1 MEYTENYQLP
11 QWVESDRILMED
23 FNQAM
28 AAIDTG
34 VKAAQ
39 DTADGGAA
47 AAEAAQTTADSALT
61 EIIQTQNTL
70 EELANALASPR
81 NCRIAY
87 GSYVGSGKT
96 GATNPNSLDFDFSP
110 VAVIVGCNQVFNFA
124 WPTILLRGITNM
136 RCDQAMDDISYV
148 TWETNSVS
156 WYTKNQ
162 QPSYQNNIKDT
173 TYYYVAVGYDPA
185 E

>member
-28 AAIDTG
+28 AAIDG
-34 VKAAQ
+34 GIKAAQ
-39 DTADGGAA
+39 DAADGGAA
-47 AAEAAQTTADSALT
+47 AAEAAQTTADGALT
-61 EIIQTQNTL
+61 EIAQVQNTL
-70 EELANALASPR
+70 ADLANALANPR

-87 GSYVGSGKT
+87 GSYVGTGKT
-96 GATNPNSLDFDFSP
+96 GATNANFLSFDFSP
-110 VAVIVGCNQVFNFA
+110 MAVIVGSDSVFNYS
-124 WPTILLRGITNM
+124 WPTILLRGINRM
-136 RCDQAMDDISYV
+136 RCDQTLDDTSTVI
-148 TWETNSVS
+148 WEANRVK

-162 QPSYQNNIKDT
+162 SATYQNNIKDT
-173 TYYYVAVGYDPA
+173 TYCYVAIGYDPA